1 VSPTSTWQVD
11 SVSALDHPSYAECPW
26 GETLMVLILIV
37 GIPLAA
43 LFIWGAVL
51 TSSGVAQP

>member
-1 VSPTSTWQVD
+1 VD